1 MFKKKNVT
9 IIFLFF
15 LLLLLVF
22 LVYSKFYKDIKK
34 NDTAEKETVLVNN
47 EENIISSNIIKDV
60 NYVTKDAEGN
70 EYIVTASEGE
80 IDLNN
85 DNILFLTNVK
95 ALIKLKNA
103 NEITIISDFGKYN
116 TDNFDTIFSKNV
128 IINYLDNKIIGE
140 YLDFSF
146 KRNSIIISRNV
157 IYSNLENI
165 LVADVVEMN
174 LKTKDTKIYMHE
186 SKKKVKIRNK

>member
-1 MFKKKNVT
+1 MIKKKNVK

>member
-1 MFKKKNVT
+1 MIKKKNVK

-34 NDTAEKETVLVNN
+34 NDTAKKETVLVNN

-174 LKTKDTKIYMHE
+174 LKTNDTKIYMHE